1 MSLASH
7 AAALAE
13 RVSRLWVVPG
23 QSMWLDISLLEI
35 YIEGL
40 APAFDGYRIAHFSDV
55 HFDGLM
61 TTRRRLD
68 DLVACI
74 NAQQPDL
81 ITFTGDLVTH
91 RTAFRETDLIA
102 PLRALEARDGKV
114 AVMGNHDHR
123 AGTEILA
130 RVLDEGGFIDL
141 NNAVHT
147 IRRGADCLHVAG
159 VDSLLRHRARLDLV
173 LRQLPD
179 DGTAILLAHEP
190 TFADVSAS
198 TERFALQLSGHTHG
212 GQIRIPMLTHLFVA
226 GYSGRRLSGTMLVD
240 RMLLYIN
247 RGIGTTGVS
256 LRVNCPP
263 ELTVITLKAW
273 NTAKQRDERSG
284 NTTEPAS

>member
-7 AAALAE
+7 AAALVA

-23 QSMWLDISLLEI
+23 QRVWLDISLLEI

-40 APAFDGYRIAHFSDV
+40 APAFDGYRIAHFGDV
-55 HFDGLM
+55 HFDGWM

-81 ITFTGDLVTH
+81 IAFTGDLVTH
-91 RTAFRETDLIA
+91 RTAFREPDLIA
-102 PLRALEARDGKV
+102 PLRALDARDGKV

-123 AGTEILA
+123 AGTESLA

-190 TFADVSAS
+190 SFADVSAS

-212 GQIRIPMLTHLFVA
+212 GQIRIPLLTHALIA
-226 GYSGRRLSGTMLVD
+226 GYTRRPLSGVMSVGG
-240 RMLLYIN
+240 MLLHVN
-247 RGIGTTGVS
+247 RGIGTVGVP
-256 LRVNCPP
+256 LRFNCRP
-263 ELTVITLKAW
+263 ELSVITLRSY
-273 NTAKQRDERSG
+273 TAAKTLPD
-284 NTTEPAS
+284 